1 MARGPGGGRITPR
14 RVLLAAMLSVWA
26 AFVLACGVTDYSYD
40 LPGDYRVWHP
50 HGNCTSI
57 LGPSGD
63 PGQPAVGSLVVGVA
77 WDERYVLIRQER
89 IVPDRPGSCHGRGLG
104 EYQFWVLDT
113 RERARLGP
121 FDKEQFASLRAALG
135 IAPGLELRPPA
146 SFAKSEW

>member
-1 MARGPGGGRITPR
+1 MAFGLRARRITPR
-14 RVLLAAMLSVWA
+14 RVLLAALLSMGA
-26 AFVLACGVTDYSYD
+26 ALILSCGVTDYSCD
-40 LPGDYRVWHP
+40 LPGGYRVWHP

-63 PGQPAVGSLVVGVA
+63 PSQPAVGSLVVGVA
-77 WDERYVLIRQER
+77 WDERYVLVRQER

-121 FDKEQFASLRAALG
+121 FDEGQFRTRRAELG
-135 IAPGLELRPPA
+135 IAPELELRPPA
-146 SFAKSEW
+146 TFAKSE